1 MDSVCVC
8 VCVCVCACGWI
19 RGVRET
25 NRGTEQQC
33 EDTLFA
39 LSGYINITTCK
50 CPHTQST
57 YNLLIKKK
65 SSWTGSNTKDLNWLR
80 HTTETLQI
88 YSTTRGK
95 YLRTAGGGFT
105 ELMWSGI
112 PVHFL
117 SEMSQMEESRMLS
130 TSTLTKVSL
139 QSRLLDI
146 KSTAFI
152 KSELTQMAGL
162 PNTQTITHTLSPFNT
177 YR

>member
-1 MDSVCVC
+1 VCVWVDKGC
-8 VCVCVCACGWI
+8 EGNQQRDRATVRGHFVCSVWLHKHNHMQMS
-19 RGVRET
+19 T
-25 NRGTEQQC
+25 
-33 EDTLFA
+33 
-39 LSGYINITTCK
+39 
-50 CPHTQST
+50 HTQST

-80 HTTETLQI
+80 HRTETLQI

-177 YR
+177 CR